1 MKAVAMKYTRP
12 SPDNEMYTP
21 CHDLEKACTF
31 HCPDLLANTP
41 TGRNF
46 ASCVSLGR
54 NFGVTFRVA
63 PRLRAAPPYRLRAE
77 GAELRAGGGHAI
89 RKVAPKILPRATQDA
104 KFLPPRW
111 VWT

>member
-12 SPDNEMYTP
+12 SPDKKMYTP
-21 CHDLEKACTF
+21 GHDLEKACTF
-31 HCPDLLANTP
+31 LCPDLLANTP

-46 ASCVSLGR
+46 ASYVALGR

-77 GAELRAGGGHAI
+77 GAELHAF
-89 RKVAPKILPRATQDA
+89 RMVAPKFLPRATQDV
-104 KFLPPRW
+104 KFFAPRW